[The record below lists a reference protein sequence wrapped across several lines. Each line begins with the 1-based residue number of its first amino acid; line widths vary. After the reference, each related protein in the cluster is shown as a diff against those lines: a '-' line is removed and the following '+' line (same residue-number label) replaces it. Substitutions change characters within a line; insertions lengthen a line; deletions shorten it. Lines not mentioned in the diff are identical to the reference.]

1 MKTLNLN
8 PFFFEGGPVGCLLV
22 HGFSGSPPEM
32 RPMGEYL
39 AQQGLTVLGVR
50 LAGHG
55 TSPEDMATTTWR
67 DWVASAEAGLREL
80 ESLCEQVFMAGLS
93 MGGLITLH
101 LAAHHPLAGIVVM
114 AAPAYI
120 ADWRFRLLPLAQY
133 FVRWFTPD
141 IEPDPTDPETENR
154 LSSYSVLPVRCIVS
168 LGELI
173 RLVRRELPQGEA
185 PALIM
190 QGEKD
195 HHVPTDSAPIIF
207 EELGAAEKEL
217 VWWPNSG
224 HCITVDSER
233 EAVWARAYEFIA
245 QHSHRLVEKRGFEHW
260 RPASF
265 CPSAAL
271 KQQSTTIA

>member
-1 MKTLNLN
+1 MTNSLDLN
-8 PFFFEGGPVGCLLV
+8 PFFFDGGPVGCLLV

-32 RPMGEYL
+32 RPMGEFL
-39 AQQGLTVLGVR
+39 AGKGLTVRGVR

-80 ESLCEQVFMAGLS
+80 EGLCEQVFVAGLS

-101 LAAHHPLAGIVVM
+101 LAAHHPVAGIVVM

-120 ADWRFRLLPLAQY
+120 ADWRFPFLPLAQY

-141 IEPDPTDPETENR
+141 IEPDLTDPEAENR
-154 LSSYSVLPVRCIVS
+154 LFSYPVLPVRCIVS
-168 LGELI
+168 LGQLI
-173 RLVRRELPQGEA
+173 RLVRRELPQIEV
-185 PALIM
+185 PALVM

-195 HHVPTDSAPIIF
+195 GHVPADSAPIILQG
-207 EELGAAEKEL
+207 LGSTDKEL

-245 QHSHRLVEKRGFEHW
+245 K
-260 RPASF
+260 
-265 CPSAAL
+265 
-271 KQQSTTIA
+271 